1 MASCQLYFIISVH
14 STFVFFFVYVFI
26 LLYAAPSAEW
36 WSIDRECWWCVRA
49 WCHWFKNPLY
59 IAVHGILVGIC
70 YAAIKCFLNSKRSC
84 STHTT
89 HVQIKYKCTNVDDAR
104 TRIWRC
110 KMLVYIYATELSIHD
125 LNARYTQNAKWIS
138 IYLFFYFR
146 CRLPIA
152 FWLNNKW
159 YAEWKCAATRLCL
172 YKHQTD
178 DARRSKVLI
187 WLSWNICMQHIRIRN
202 VKWCS
207 PLSINT

>member
-1 MASCQLYFIISVH
+1 M
-14 STFVFFFVYVFI
+14 YVFI

-138 IYLFFYFR
+138 IYLFFIFVAG
-146 CRLPIA
+146 CRLLSGWITNDMQNGNAQRLVCVCTNTKLMMQEDRRCWFDYPETSA
-152 FWLNNKW
+152 CNTFG
-159 YAEWKCAATRLCL
+159 YAT
-172 YKHQTD
+172 
-178 DARRSKVLI
+178 
-187 WLSWNICMQHIRIRN
+187 
-202 VKWCS
+202 
-207 PLSINT
+207 